1 MQMRFDNKLD
11 PKHEYSDEEIES
23 MRNDPNFKDYK
34 IFERYNNEYIKFLLN
49 DVAQNN
55 MNENRFDYRSPIN
68 FAKNGGIL
76 KALDYANYITKKPA
90 Y

>member
-1 MQMRFDNKLD
+1 MRFDNKLD
-11 PKHEYSDEEIES
+11 PKHEYSDEEIEN

-55 MNENRFDYRSPIN
+55 MGKNRLNYRSSIN
-68 FAKNGGIL
+68 FAKDGGIL
-76 KALDYANYITKKPA
+76 KAQEGTGNGF
-90 Y
+90 